1 MAINQE
7 DGNLS
12 SSPRVTKIRPYS
24 DIDLT
29 FGART
34 ATDGD
39 VFRKTDAASVKQ
51 ALKNLLL
58 TNRFEKPYR
67 PAYGANLSGL
77 LFELAD
83 ADTGNEIASRIKNT
97 VTRYEPRVKILKLK
111 VISQPDYNKIK
122 VLIEFRVVNT
132 GIIDVLQLVLG
143 GADVC
148 DPPFN
153 PAPPQLDFTGDRI
166 LSENLDELLTEAGG
180 FISFDDDAEIY
191 LDIALI
197 TA

>member
-1 MAINQE
+1 M
-7 DGNLS
+7 
-12 SSPRVTKIRPYS
+12 
-24 DIDLT
+24 
-29 FGART
+29 
-34 ATDGD
+34 
-39 VFRKTDAASVKQ
+39 FRKTDAASVKQ

-143 GADVC
+143 GSEIC

-153 PAPPQLDFTGDRI
+153 PAPPELEFTGDRI
-166 LSENLDELLTEAGG
+166 VSENLDNLITEAGG
-180 FISFDDDAEIY
+180 FISYDDDAEIY